1 MNYGRSITM
10 KGKKMKTL
18 TLVLTLTIAAANGMA
33 QAATPE
39 HNSSQHQMPTES
51 SAANHQAVGILK
63 EVNTKSGKV
72 LIAHE
77 AIADLSWPPMTMW
90 FALRDPLPKDLKAG
104 DAVRFELTKGEKNQW
119 VIDKIG
125 RK

>member
-1 MNYGRSITM
+1 M
-10 KGKKMKTL
+10 KEKKMKTL
-18 TLVLTLTIAAANGMA
+18 TLVLTLTIAAASGMT
-33 QAATPE
+33 QAVTQE
-39 HNSSQHQMPTES
+39 HDMSQHQMPMAS
-51 SAANHQAVGILK
+51 SKMGHEAFGIIK

-104 DAVRFELTKGEKNQW
+104 DAVRFELMQGENKQW
-119 VIDKIG
+119 VIVKIG
-125 RK
+125 HK

>member
-39 HNSSQHQMPTES
+39 HDMTLHQMPSAS
-51 SAANHQAVGILK
+51 SAANHQGVGILK

-104 DAVRFELTKGEKNQW
+104 DAVRFEMMQGEKKQW
-119 VIDKIG
+119 VIVNIW

>member
-1 MNYGRSITM
+1 
-10 KGKKMKTL
+10 MKTL
-18 TLVLTLTIAAANGMA
+18 ALVLGMTLAIGNGLA
-33 QAATPE
+33 QAAAQE
-39 HNSSQHQMPTES
+39 HDMSQHQMPMVS
-51 SAANHQAVGILK
+51 SAAGHEGVGIIK
-63 EVNTKSGKV
+63 DINTKSGKV

-104 DAVRFELTKGEKNQW
+104 DAVHFELMQGENKQW
-119 VIDKIG
+119 LIVKIG